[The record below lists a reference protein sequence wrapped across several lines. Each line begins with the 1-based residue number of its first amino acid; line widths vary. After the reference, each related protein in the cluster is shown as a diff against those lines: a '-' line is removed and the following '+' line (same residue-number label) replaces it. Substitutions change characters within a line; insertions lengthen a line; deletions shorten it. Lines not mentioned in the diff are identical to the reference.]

1 MAFRGKR
8 RGDSHNAGGRI
19 GRLSANTRDYYQRI
33 ASSLKDGFE
42 DDDVKR
48 KQ

>member
-8 RGDSHNAGGRI
+8 KADGSNDGGRI

-48 KQ
+48 M